1 MAIVKTIT
9 QSNRISLPAAGED
22 VPRARRPGEQDKS
35 DQYSSPKRQ
44 PAKGEL
50 FGVCGELL
58 FLKLPFLVAHR
69 VFAKKRIAESKNQLN
84 VGIGGDNPHLPT
96 IRSLAPPAIS
106 LSHWQHSLV
115 RTPHR
120 PPAAAALM
128 LGATLGVS
136 LRLALGQWTF
146 LPSSVATISYRI
158 GGFVVGLEAMLMVFK
173 ARLSQPSP
181 CHSSPVIHSSPFAL
195 VALRRCSRGAQHQGL
210 LHGGSRPSDQRP
222 LLGLAQPD
230 VPGLLLHDSRV
241 HGSLRLGVDAPVNDA
256 GASRGRSRSHTTI

>member
-84 VGIGGDNPHLPT
+84 VGIGGDIP
-96 IRSLAPPAIS
+96 IFPPF
-106 LSHWQHSLV
+106 
-115 RTPHR
+115 
-120 PPAAAALM
+120 ALM

-158 GGFVVGLEAMLMVFK
+158 GGFVVGLEAMLMRCEDALEEHNTK
-173 ARLSQPSP
+173 AFFTEVR
-181 CHSSPVIHSSPFAL
+181 
-195 VALRRCSRGAQHQGL
+195 
-210 LHGGSRPSDQRP
+210 
-222 LLGLAQPD
+222 GLATNGPYSVSRNPMYLGFFCMIPACTVLSD
-230 VPGLLLHDSRV
+230 SVWMLLSMMLVPLYIHNVVIPKEEKFLVGLFADKYTEYCTRV
-241 HGSLRLGVDAPVNDA
+241 PRWL
-256 GASRGRSRSHTTI
+256 

>member
-84 VGIGGDNPHLPT
+84 VGIGGDIPIFPPFGRLRRPPYPSRT
-96 IRSLAPPAIS
+96 GSTPWCARLTGPPPPQRSCWARLLAS
-106 LSHWQHSLV
+106 LS
-115 RTPHR
+115 
-120 PPAAAALM
+120 
-128 LGATLGVS
+128 VS
-136 LRLALGQWTF
+136 LWGSG
-146 LPSSVATISYRI
+146 SSCR
-158 GGFVVGLEAMLMVFK
+158 
-173 ARLSQPSP
+173 ARSQPSATASAASSSDLRP
-181 CHSSPVIHSSPFAL
+181 CSWSSRLAFRSQAPATRVRSFIPL
-195 VALRRCSRGAQHQGL
+195 P
-210 LHGGSRPSDQRP
+210 LH
-222 LLGLAQPD
+222 L
-230 VPGLLLHDSRV
+230 
-241 HGSLRLGVDAPVNDA
+241 
-256 GASRGRSRSHTTI
+256 